1 MGILLDPNVAYLVL
15 VMAFLLSILALLV
28 PGTGVIEIFALFG
41 LVLAGYSIYNL
52 PVNYLALVI
61 LLLGVIP
68 FALAVRKSGRLLY
81 LALSIL
87 ALVVGSVFLFR
98 GNNGLPAVNPLLAVL
113 VSGLATAFLWL
124 VARKTLEASL
134 APPVHNVDRLIG
146 KTGET
151 TTEVNGDGSV
161 QIDSELWSA
170 HSEQS
175 LPAGTEVR
183 VVGRE
188 GFSLLVEKVPA
199 AVESASQ
206 NPIAVSKEA

>member
-41 LVLAGYSIYNL
+41 LVMAGYSIYNL
-52 PVNYLALVI
+52 PVNYLALII

-68 FALAVRKSGRLLY
+68 FALAVRKSGRLIY

-87 ALVVGSVFLFR
+87 ALVVGSVFLFQ
-98 GNNGLPAVNPLLAVL
+98 GKNSLTAINPLLAIL

-134 APPVHNVDRLIG
+134 APPVHNMDRLIG

-151 TTEVNGDGSV
+151 TTEVYSDGSV

-183 VVGRE
+183 VIGRE
-188 GFSLLVEKVPA
+188 GFILLVEKVRT
-199 AVESASQ
+199 AVETTPKE
-206 NPIAVSKEA
+206 PIAVSEKE